1 MTGDAYVSS
10 VAIDRLIRDLFFS
23 LLAAAAVIFV
33 VIGVLFRSPR
43 IGLISTLP
51 NITPLAIVLGY
62 MGWRGYEMNATNSL
76 VFSISLGIAVDDTIH
91 FLARFKEE
99 TKLSNNRSLA
109 IQRTLEGAGKAI
121 VLTTFLIVSGL
132 SVMMFFSFVPT
143 RRMAELVSISLVAAL
158 VGDLLLLP
166 ACLALFWKQRSSG
179 NEQSV
184 VHDAQTI
191 GKHEPP

>member
-1 MTGDAYVSS
+1 M
-10 VAIDRLIRDLFFS
+10 AIDRLIRDLFFS

-132 SVMMFFSFVPT
+132 SVMMFSSFVPT

>member
-1 MTGDAYVSS
+1 LTGDAYVSS

-132 SVMMFFSFVPT
+132 SVMMFSSFVPT

-158 VGDLLLLP
+158 VGGLLLLP

>member
-132 SVMMFFSFVPT
+132 SVMMFSSFVPT

>member
-1 MTGDAYVSS
+1 LTGDAYVSS

-132 SVMMFFSFVPT
+132 SVMMFSSFVPT